1 MNIVLDKVQGPFLML
16 PEWVV
21 PIHYLMREVPHAAFQ
36 RAYAGIIT
44 EMERLYRAVQVS
56 TGDAEAPRDAGRVA
70 VF

>member
-1 MNIVLDKVQGPFLML
+1 MI

-21 PIHYLMREVPHAAFQ
+21 PIHYLMSEVPHAAFQ

-56 TGDAEAPRDAGRVA
+56 TGAAEAPRDAGRVA
-70 VF
+70 VL